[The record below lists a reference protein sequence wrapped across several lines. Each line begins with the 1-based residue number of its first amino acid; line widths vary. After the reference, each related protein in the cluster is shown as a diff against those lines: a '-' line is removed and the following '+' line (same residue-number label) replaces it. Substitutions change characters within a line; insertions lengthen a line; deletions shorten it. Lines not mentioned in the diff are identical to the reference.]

1 VKNHT
6 NVCRAYITVRRF
18 NEEKTEFAKKIN
30 EPDDGCGTCG
40 FWRDSLEACNKCN
53 KVSYCSYRCKD
64 KASEKHKPV
73 CEAFTVIQNYR
84 KNFIRARTQ
93 EVD

>member
-1 VKNHT
+1 MSQMTVVEHVASGEILWKRAT
-6 NVCRAYITVRRF
+6 NATRYAIHLI
-18 NEEKTEFAKKIN
+18 KTCYYFFC
-30 EPDDGCGTCG
+30 PQ
-40 FWRDSLEACNKCN
+40 
-53 KVSYCSYRCKD
+53 VSYCSYRCKD

>member
-1 VKNHT
+1 M
-6 NVCRAYITVRRF
+6 
-18 NEEKTEFAKKIN
+18 EFAKKIN

>member
-1 VKNHT
+1 M
-6 NVCRAYITVRRF
+6 
-18 NEEKTEFAKKIN
+18 EFAKKIN

-53 KVSYCSYRCKD
+53 KVRHLVKTFYYFFCPQVSYCSYRCKD